1 MPLKGTFFLQKSTP
15 FTTTSASEKGAAFN
29 DCEPCNKLLSMQS
42 MITMKSISQ
51 HVSGFMAS
59 ITIRNLD
66 DKVKA
71 RLRIAAARHGCSMEE
86 EVRRI
91 LRNTLMADDRTGQ
104 LGTRIHKRFA
114 ELGGFDLPEPDRS
127 SPRAAPV
134 FSSPDK

>member
-1 MPLKGTFFLQKSTP
+1 MQKRVGVFLQKSTP
-15 FTTTSASEKGAAFN
+15 FTTTSASENGAAFN
-29 DCEPCNKLLSMQS
+29 GCEPCNKLQS

-86 EVRRI
+86 EVRQSVTVPKI
-91 LRNTLMADDRTGQ
+91 SKQSALTYLFNDSL
-104 LGTRIHKRFA
+104 
-114 ELGGFDLPEPDRS
+114 S
-127 SPRAAPV
+127 S
-134 FSSPDK
+134 